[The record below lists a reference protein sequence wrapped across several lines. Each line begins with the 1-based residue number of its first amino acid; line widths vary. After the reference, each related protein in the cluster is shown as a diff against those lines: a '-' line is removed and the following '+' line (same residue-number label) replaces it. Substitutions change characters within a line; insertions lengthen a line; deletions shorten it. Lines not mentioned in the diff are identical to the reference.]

1 MEAQRREEMSAVT
14 MTGGTINT
22 LGRSALDIPISVTFF
37 RDHAAQ
43 SKRTNEQSL
52 RALIPMLSDTTA
64 PSKAELPWL
73 KLATF
78 GDVRTQRGSLRHDEN
93 ITAVTGIEADYDG
106 EAITVDR
113 ARQILANAGIAAI
126 IYTSPSHT
134 EDTPRWRVLCPLAHS
149 IPSKARAGMV
159 ARLNGLFVGALA
171 TESFTASQAYYYG
184 SVRKNPSHEVVA
196 IEGRALDEAPE
207 LDDQAVGRPVPE
219 RQDQAAQAPAPRPTA
234 VTTGDGTPYALAALS
249 RECAAIRGAGMGQK
263 WATINRAAY
272 SIGGIVTAGELHEG
286 PAIAALR
293 DAVYSIRGQCEDFQ
307 HALRTL
313 ETGFAD
319 GKAAP
324 RHIPEA
330 PRLIRRVVEEYE
342 PRPEPQPRDA
352 PPDHWIA
359 EPEPD
364 IGIEPERLAPDIK
377 PTGLPLIYFQD
388 VKPALKAEDFVEG
401 LLIKAAMSVTYG
413 PSNCGKTFFM
423 ADLALHVAL
432 GLEWRGREVDRAGVI
447 YCAMEG
453 AHGIANRV
461 AAFALACGLT
471 GQEIPFAIIP
481 VALNL
486 LDPEADTSRLI
497 DAIAEAAAR
506 MAIPVGLVVMDTLSR
521 AMAGGN
527 ENSAEDMGALVVN
540 SDRIRQATGAH
551 VAWIHH
557 SGKDQAQ
564 GARGHSLLRAATDT
578 EIEISRADNDG
589 PSVAKVT
596 KQREL
601 EIDGVFGFT
610 LKRVELGLNHRG
622 KPVTSCIVEPTDER
636 PAKLRISLTNGEA
649 MALRI
654 LHDVMAAQPV
664 PVPYQAS
671 QARVQVATSKH
682 AWRETFF
689 ARSTADSHEAKKK
702 AFNRAA
708 DGLAQK
714 GQIGVHHDTVWAV

>member
-1 MEAQRREEMSAVT
+1 MSLT
-14 MTGGTINT
+14 Q
-22 LGRSALDIPISVTFF
+22 SALWLAQEMRLPVFACGPDKRPVTQHGFHDATRDAAEIRLQFSTPGAAMIGVPTGQGAGFF
-37 RDHAAQ
+37 VVDLDVKNGGQGLEWLAANQ
-43 SKRTNEQSL
+43 HRLPRTRTHRTRSGGQHLLFQWPEGRTIRNSAS
-52 RALIPMLSDTTA
+52 RVA
-64 PSKAELPWL
+64 P
-73 KLATF
+73 
-78 GDVRTQRGSLRHDEN
+78 GVDVRGNGGYIITPPSPDYEIADASALAEAPAWLLDLIDPPVAPRVADLPKYGADLPKSPPRQSGDGTRYGLTALDNECQAILSAADGAKHDTLN
-93 ITAVTGIEADYDG
+93 RAAFSIGGLVAAG
-106 EAITVDR
+106 E
-113 ARQILANAGIAAI
+113 LAEGPALQALASALAGIAARC
-126 IYTSPSHT
+126 
-134 EDTPRWRVLCPLAHS
+134 EDFPAAQKTLGA
-149 IPSKARAGMV
+149 AFRAGM
-159 ARLNGLFVGALA
+159 AKPR
-171 TESFTASQAYYYG
+171 
-184 SVRKNPSHEVVA
+184 
-196 IEGRALDEAPE
+196 EAP
-207 LDDQAVGRPVPE
+207 
-219 RQDQAAQAPAPRPTA
+219 
-234 VTTGDGTPYALAALS
+234 
-249 RECAAIRGAGMGQK
+249 
-263 WATINRAAY
+263 
-272 SIGGIVTAGELHEG
+272 
-286 PAIAALR
+286 
-293 DAVYSIRGQCEDFQ
+293 
-307 HALRTL
+307 
-313 ETGFAD
+313 
-319 GKAAP
+319 
-324 RHIPEA
+324 
-330 PRLIRRVVEEYE
+330 PRLIRRVVEEYA
-342 PRPEPQPRDA
+342 PTRPEPPPLTEA
-352 PPDHWIA
+352 PDHWAA

-364 IGIEPERLAPDIK
+364 VGLEPESVAPDIK

-423 ADLALHVAL
+423 ADLALHVAM
-432 GLEWRGREVDRAGVI
+432 GLEWRGREVEQAGVI

-453 AHGIANRV
+453 AHGIQNRV

-497 DAIAEAAAR
+497 DAIKEAGAR
-506 MAIPVGLVVMDTLSR
+506 MAIPVGLVIMDTLSR
-521 AMAGGN
+521 GMAGGN
-527 ENSAEDMGALVVN
+527 ENSPEDMGALVAN

-578 EIEISRADNDG
+578 EIEISRADNDS
-589 PSVAKVT
+589 PSIAKVT

-622 KPVTSCIVEPTDER
+622 KPVTSCVVEPTDER
-636 PAKLRISLTNGEA
+636 PTKPRVSLTNGEA

-654 LHDVMAAQPV
+654 LHDVMATQPV
-664 PVPYQAS
+664 QVPYQAL
-671 QARVQVATSKH
+671 QAGVQVATSKH

-714 GQIGVHHDTVWAV
+714 SQIGVHHDTVWAV

>member
-1 MEAQRREEMSAVT
+1 MKSIAESAIWLAEEMRLPVFACGPDKRPVTQHGFHDATRDADEIRLQFSSPGAAMIGVPTGQGAGFFVVDLDVKNGGQGLEWLAANEHRLPRTRRHKTRSGGQHMLFAWPEGRTIRNSASRVAPGVDIRGN
-14 MTGGTINT
+14 GGYIIAPPSP
-22 LGRSALDIPISVTFF
+22 GYEIAD
-37 RDHAAQ
+37 A
-43 SKRTNEQSL
+43 
-52 RALIPMLSDTTA
+52 TA
-64 PSKAELPWL
+64 PVPAPAWL
-73 KLATF
+73 L
-78 GDVRTQRGSLRHDEN
+78 DLIDPP
-93 ITAVTGIEADYDG
+93 
-106 EAITVDR
+106 
-113 ARQILANAGIAAI
+113 AA
-126 IYTSPSHT
+126 
-134 EDTPRWRVLCPLAHS
+134 
-149 IPSKARAGMV
+149 
-159 ARLNGLFVGALA
+159 
-171 TESFTASQAYYYG
+171 
-184 SVRKNPSHEVVA
+184 
-196 IEGRALDEAPE
+196 AP
-207 LDDQAVGRPVPE
+207 V
-219 RQDQAAQAPAPRPTA
+219 PAPRPAPVPRTA
-234 VTTGDGTPYALAALS
+234 GDGTRYGLTALDNECQAILSAAD
-249 RECAAIRGAGMGQK
+249 GAK
-263 WATINRAAY
+263 HDTLNRAAF
-272 SIGGIVTAGELHEG
+272 SIGGLVAAGELAEG
-286 PAIAALR
+286 PAYAALASALAGIASR
-293 DAVYSIRGQCEDFQ
+293 CEDYPAAQ
-307 HALRTL
+307 KTL
-313 ETGFAD
+313 G
-319 GKAAP
+319 AAFRAGMAKP
-324 RHIPEA
+324 REA
-330 PRLIRRVVEEYE
+330 PPRLVRRVVEEYA
-342 PRPEPQPRDA
+342 PTRPEPPPRDE
-352 PPDHWIA
+352 PPDHWAA

-364 IGIEPERLAPDIK
+364 IGFEPERVAPDIK

-388 VKPALKAEDFVEG
+388 VKPALKAEDFIEG

-423 ADLALHVAL
+423 TDLALHVAL
-432 GLEWRGREVDRAGVI
+432 GLQWRGREVERMGVI

-453 AHGIANRV
+453 AHGIQNRV
-461 AAFALACGLT
+461 AAFALACGLA

-481 VALNL
+481 VALNM

-527 ENSAEDMGALVVN
+527 ENSPEDMGALVAN

-578 EIEISRADNDG
+578 EIEISRADNDS
-589 PSVAKVT
+589 PSVARVT

-622 KPVTSCIVEPTDER
+622 KPVTSCVVEPTDDR
-636 PAKLRISLTNGEA
+636 PAKPRVTLTNGEA

-654 LHDVMAAQPV
+654 LHDVMATQPCQ
-664 PVPYQAS
+664 VPYQAA
-671 QARVQVATSKH
+671 QAGVTVATSKH

>member
-1 MEAQRREEMSAVT
+1 MSLT
-14 MTGGTINT
+14 E
-22 LGRSALDIPISVTFF
+22 SALWLAQEMRLPVFACGPDKRPVTQHGFHDATRDPAEIKAQFSTPGAAMIGVPTGQGAGFF
-37 RDHAAQ
+37 VVDLDVKNGGQGLEWLAANEHRLP
-43 SKRTNEQSL
+43 RTRRHKTRSGGQHLLFQWPEGRTIRNSAS
-52 RALIPMLSDTTA
+52 RVA
-64 PSKAELPWL
+64 P
-73 KLATF
+73 
-78 GDVRTQRGSLRHDEN
+78 GVDVRGNGGYIIAPPSPEYEIADASALADAPAWLLDLIDPPAAPRAADLPKYGADLPKSPPRQSGDGTRYGLTALDNECQAILSAADGAKHDTLN
-93 ITAVTGIEADYDG
+93 RAAFSIGGLVAAG
-106 EAITVDR
+106 E
-113 ARQILANAGIAAI
+113 LAEGPALQALASALAGIA
-126 IYTSPSHT
+126 SRC
-134 EDTPRWRVLCPLAHS
+134 EDYPAAQKTLGVAF
-149 IPSKARAGMV
+149 RAGM
-159 ARLNGLFVGALA
+159 AKPR
-171 TESFTASQAYYYG
+171 
-184 SVRKNPSHEVVA
+184 
-196 IEGRALDEAPE
+196 EAP
-207 LDDQAVGRPVPE
+207 
-219 RQDQAAQAPAPRPTA
+219 
-234 VTTGDGTPYALAALS
+234 
-249 RECAAIRGAGMGQK
+249 
-263 WATINRAAY
+263 
-272 SIGGIVTAGELHEG
+272 
-286 PAIAALR
+286 
-293 DAVYSIRGQCEDFQ
+293 
-307 HALRTL
+307 
-313 ETGFAD
+313 
-319 GKAAP
+319 
-324 RHIPEA
+324 
-330 PRLIRRVVEEYE
+330 PRLVRRVVEEYA
-342 PRPEPQPRDA
+342 PTRPEPPPLTEA
-352 PPDHWIA
+352 PEHWSA

-364 IGIEPERLAPDIK
+364 IGLEPERVAPDIK

-388 VKPALKAEDFVEG
+388 VKPALKAEDFIEG

-423 ADLALHVAL
+423 ADLALHVAM
-432 GLEWRGREVDRAGVI
+432 GLEWRGREVEQAGVI

-453 AHGIANRV
+453 AHGIQNRV
-461 AAFALACGLT
+461 AAFAMACGLT

-506 MAIPVGLVVMDTLSR
+506 MAIPAGLVVMDTLSR

-527 ENSAEDMGALVVN
+527 ENSPEDMGALVAN

-578 EIEISRADNDG
+578 EIEISRADNDS
-589 PSVAKVT
+589 PSVARVT

-622 KPVTSCIVEPTDER
+622 KPVTSCVVEPTDDR
-636 PAKLRISLTNGEA
+636 PAKPRVTLTNGEA

-654 LHDVMAAQPV
+654 LHDVMATQPV
-664 PVPYQAS
+664 QVPFQAAEAGVKS
-671 QARVQVATSKH
+671 ATNKQ

-714 GQIGVHHDTVWAV
+714 SQIGVHHDTVWAV

>member
-1 MEAQRREEMSAVT
+1 MSLTASALWLAEEMRLPVFACGHDKRPVTQHGFHDATRDPTEIRLQFSTPGAAMIGVPTGQGAGFFVVDLDVKNGGQGLEWLAANQHRLPRTRTHRTRSGGQHLLFQWPEGRTIRNSASRVAPGVDVRGN
-14 MTGGTINT
+14 GGYIITPPSPDYEIADA
-22 LGRSALDIPISVTFF
+22 SALAEAPAWLLDLIDPPVAPRVADLPKYGADLPKSPPRQSGDGTRYGLTALDNECQAILS
-37 RDHAAQ
+37 AADGA
-43 SKRTNEQSL
+43 KHDTLN
-52 RALIPMLSDTTA
+52 RAAFSIGGLVAAGEL
-64 PSKAELPWL
+64 AEGPALQA
-73 KLATF
+73 LA
-78 GDVRTQRGSLRHDEN
+78 SAL
-93 ITAVTGIEADYDG
+93 
-106 EAITVDR
+106 
-113 ARQILANAGIAAI
+113 AGIAARC
-126 IYTSPSHT
+126 
-134 EDTPRWRVLCPLAHS
+134 EDFPAAQKTLGA
-149 IPSKARAGMV
+149 AFRAGM
-159 ARLNGLFVGALA
+159 AKPR
-171 TESFTASQAYYYG
+171 
-184 SVRKNPSHEVVA
+184 
-196 IEGRALDEAPE
+196 EAP
-207 LDDQAVGRPVPE
+207 
-219 RQDQAAQAPAPRPTA
+219 
-234 VTTGDGTPYALAALS
+234 
-249 RECAAIRGAGMGQK
+249 
-263 WATINRAAY
+263 
-272 SIGGIVTAGELHEG
+272 
-286 PAIAALR
+286 
-293 DAVYSIRGQCEDFQ
+293 
-307 HALRTL
+307 
-313 ETGFAD
+313 
-319 GKAAP
+319 
-324 RHIPEA
+324 
-330 PRLIRRVVEEYE
+330 PRLIRRVVEEYA
-342 PRPEPQPRDA
+342 PTRPEPPPLTEA
-352 PPDHWIA
+352 PDHWAA

-364 IGIEPERLAPDIK
+364 VGLEPESVAPDIK

-423 ADLALHVAL
+423 ADLALHVAM
-432 GLEWRGREVDRAGVI
+432 GLEWRGREVEQAGVI

-453 AHGIANRV
+453 AHGIQNRV

-497 DAIAEAAAR
+497 DAIKEAGAR
-506 MAIPVGLVVMDTLSR
+506 MAIPVGLVIMDTLSR
-521 AMAGGN
+521 GMAGGN
-527 ENSAEDMGALVVN
+527 ENSPEDMGALVAN

-578 EIEISRADNDG
+578 EIEISRADNDS
-589 PSVAKVT
+589 PSIAKVT

-622 KPVTSCIVEPTDER
+622 KPVTSCVVEPTDER
-636 PAKLRISLTNGEA
+636 PTKPRVSLTNGEA

-654 LHDVMAAQPV
+654 LHDVMATQPV
-664 PVPYQAS
+664 QVPYQAL
-671 QARVQVATSKH
+671 QAGVQVATSKH

-714 GQIGVHHDTVWAV
+714 SQIGVHHDTVWAV

>member
-1 MEAQRREEMSAVT
+1 
-14 MTGGTINT
+14 MTGGTMNNSS
-22 LGRSALDIPISVTFF
+22 RSALDIPLSVTFF
-37 RDHAAQ
+37 RDYAAQ
-43 SKRTNEQSL
+43 SKVQRETSL
-52 RALIPMLSDTTA
+52 RALIPALRDTTA
-64 PSKAELPWL
+64 PSKGELPWL

-78 GDVRTQRGSLRHDEN
+78 GEVFSRRGSLRHDEN

-106 EAITVDR
+106 EAITVER
-113 ARQILANAGIAAI
+113 ARHILANAGIAAV

-134 EDTPRWRVLCPLAHS
+134 EDTPRWRVLCPLAQP
-149 IPSKARAGMV
+149 IPPHARPRMV

-171 TESFTASQAYYYG
+171 AESFTASQAYYYG
-184 SVRKNPSHEVVA
+184 SVRQNPSHEVVA
-196 IEGRALDEAPE
+196 IEGRTLDDASE
-207 LDDQAVGRPVPE
+207 LDDHAVGRPE
-219 RQDQAAQAPAPRPTA
+219 RQRQAQTPEAAPRPVS
-234 VTTGDGTPYALAALS
+234 VTSGDGTPYALAALS
-249 RECAAIRGAGMGQK
+249 RECAAIRTAGQGFK
-263 WATINRAAY
+263 WETINRASYA
-272 SIGGIVTAGELHEG
+272 IGGLVTAGQLHEG

-293 DAVYSIRGQCEDFQ
+293 DAVYAIRAQCEDFD
-307 HALRTL
+307 HAMRTL
-313 ETGFAD
+313 EKGFAD

-324 RHIPEA
+324 REA
-330 PRLIRRVVEEYE
+330 PPRLVRRVVEEYA
-342 PRPEPQPRDA
+342 PTRPEPPPLTEA
-352 PPDHWIA
+352 PEHWSA
-359 EPEPD
+359 EPEAD
-364 IGIEPERLAPDIK
+364 IGIEPEKVAPAIK
-377 PTGLPLIYFQD
+377 ATGLPLIYFED

-401 LLIKAAMSVTYG
+401 LIIKGAMSVVYG

-423 ADLALHVAL
+423 TDLALHVAL
-432 GLEWRGREVDRAGVI
+432 GLEWRGREVERLGVI

-453 AHGIANRV
+453 AHGIQNRV
-461 AAFALACGLT
+461 AAFALACGLA

-497 DAIAEAAAR
+497 DAIAEAAVR

-527 ENSAEDMGALVVN
+527 ENSPEDMGALVAN

-578 EIEISRADNDG
+578 EIEISRPDNDS

-601 EIDGVFGFT
+601 EIDGVFGFS

-622 KPVTSCIVEPTDER
+622 KPVTSCVVEPTDER
-636 PAKLRISLTNGEA
+636 PAKPRISLTNGEA

-654 LHDVMAAQPV
+654 LHDVMATQPV
-664 PVPYQAS
+664 QVPYQAA
-671 QARVQVATSKH
+671 QAGVTAAASKQ

>member
-1 MEAQRREEMSAVT
+1 MSAVT

-22 LGRSALDIPISVTFF
+22 PGRSALDIPISVTFF

-52 RALIPMLSDTTA
+52 RALIPMLRDTTA

-78 GDVRTQRGSLRHDEN
+78 GDVRTPRGSLRHDGN

-134 EDTPRWRVLCPLAHS
+134 EDTPRWRVLCPLAQP
-149 IPSKARAGMV
+149 IPSHARAGMV

-171 TESFTASQAYYYG
+171 SESFTASQAYYYG
-184 SVRKNPSHEVVA
+184 SVRSNPSHEVVA

-207 LDDQAVGRPVPE
+207 LDEQAVGRPVASRNADLPKSAH
-219 RQDQAAQAPAPRPTA
+219 DLPNSRP
-234 VTTGDGTPYALAALS
+234 VSVKSGDGTPYALAALA

-293 DAVYSIRGQCEDFQ
+293 DAVHSIRAQCEDFQ

-313 ETGFAD
+313 ENGFAD

-324 RHIPEA
+324 RHIPDA
-330 PRLIRRVVEEYE
+330 PRLIRRVVEEYA
-342 PRPEPQPRDA
+342 PTRPEPPPLTEA
-352 PPDHWIA
+352 PDHWAA

-364 IGIEPERLAPDIK
+364 VGLEPESVAPDIK

-423 ADLALHVAL
+423 ADLALHVAM
-432 GLEWRGREVDRAGVI
+432 GLEWRGREVEQAGVI

-453 AHGIANRV
+453 AHGIQNRV

-497 DAIAEAAAR
+497 DAIKEAGAR
-506 MAIPVGLVVMDTLSR
+506 MAIPVGLVIMDTLSR
-521 AMAGGN
+521 GMAGGN
-527 ENSAEDMGALVVN
+527 ENSPEDMGALVAN

-578 EIEISRADNDG
+578 EIEISRADNDS
-589 PSVAKVT
+589 PSIAKVT

-622 KPVTSCIVEPTDER
+622 KPVTSCVVEPTDER
-636 PAKLRISLTNGEA
+636 PTKPRVSLTNGEA

-654 LHDVMAAQPV
+654 LHDVMATQPV
-664 PVPYQAS
+664 QVPYQAL
-671 QARVQVATSKH
+671 QAGVQVATSKH

-714 GQIGVHHDTVWAV
+714 SQIGVHHDTVWAV

>member
-1 MEAQRREEMSAVT
+1 
-14 MTGGTINT
+14 MTGGTMNT
-22 LGRSALDIPISVTFF
+22 PGRSALDIPLSVTFF

-43 SKRTNEQSL
+43 SKRTYEHSL
-52 RALIPMLSDTTA
+52 RALIPMLRDTTA

-78 GDVRTQRGSLRHDEN
+78 GEVRTPRGSLRHDGN

-134 EDTPRWRVLCPLAHS
+134 EDTPRWRVLCPLAQA
-149 IPSKARAGMV
+149 IPSHARAGMV

-171 TESFTASQAYYYG
+171 SESFTASQAYYYG
-184 SVRKNPSHEVVA
+184 SVRSNPSHEVVA

-207 LDDQAVGRPVPE
+207 LDAEAVGRPVPE
-219 RQDQAAQAPAPRPTA
+219 RQAQAAPAPRPVS
-234 VTTGDGTPYALAALS
+234 VTNGDGTPYALAALS
-249 RECAAIRGAGMGQK
+249 RECAAIRNAAQGHK
-263 WATINRAAY
+263 WAAINRAAY
-272 SIGGIVTAGELHEG
+272 AIGGLVTAGELHEG

-293 DAVYSIRGQCEDFQ
+293 DAVYAIRGQCEDFQ

-324 RHIPEA
+324 RQIPEA

-342 PRPEPQPRDA
+342 PRPEPPPRDA
-352 PPDHWIA
+352 PPDHWAA

-364 IGIEPERLAPDIK
+364 IGLEPERVAPDIK

-423 ADLALHVAL
+423 ADLALHVAM
-432 GLEWRGREVDRAGVI
+432 GLEWRGREVEQAGVI

-453 AHGIANRV
+453 AHGIQNRV
-461 AAFALACGLT
+461 AAFALTCGLA

-497 DAIAEAAAR
+497 AAIAEAAAR

-527 ENSAEDMGALVVN
+527 ENSPEDMGALVAN

-578 EIEISRADNDG
+578 EIEISRADNDS

-601 EIDGVFGFT
+601 EIDGVFGFA

-622 KPVTSCIVEPTDER
+622 KPVTSCVVEPAEEGA
-636 PAKLRISLTNGEA
+636 AKPRVRLTNGEA

-654 LHDVMAAQPV
+654 LHDVMATQSV
-664 PVPYQAS
+664 QVPYQAS
-671 QARVQVATSKH
+671 LAGVQVATSKH

>member
-1 MEAQRREEMSAVT
+1 VWIMSLT
-14 MTGGTINT
+14 Q
-22 LGRSALDIPISVTFF
+22 SALWLAQEMRLPVFACGHDKRPVTQHGFHDATHDAAEIDRQFASPGAAMIGVPTGDTSGFFALDLDVKNGGGGLEWLAANQHRIPET
-37 RDHAAQ
+37 RRH
-43 SKRTNEQSL
+43 RTRSGGVHLLFAMPEGRTIRNSAG
-52 RALIPMLSDTTA
+52 RIAL
-64 PSKAELPWL
+64 
-73 KLATF
+73 
-78 GDVRTQRGSLRHDEN
+78 GVDVRGNGGYIIAPPSPGYLVDQ
-93 ITAVTGIEADYDG
+93 
-106 EAITVDR
+106 AIAPAPAPAWLLDL
-113 ARQILANAGIAAI
+113 ID
-126 IYTSPSHT
+126 P
-134 EDTPRWRVLCPLAHS
+134 P
-149 IPSKARAGMV
+149 KA
-159 ARLNGLFVGALA
+159 L
-171 TESFTASQAYYYG
+171 
-184 SVRKNPSHEVVA
+184 
-196 IEGRALDEAPE
+196 EAP
-207 LDDQAVGRPVPE
+207 RP
-219 RQDQAAQAPAPRPTA
+219 APAPRQS
-234 VTTGDGTPYALAALS
+234 GDGTRYGMQALDNECQAILS
-249 RECAAIRGAGMGQK
+249 APDGAK
-263 WATINRAAY
+263 HDTLNRAAF
-272 SIGGIVTAGELHEG
+272 SMGGLVEAGELIEG
-286 PAIAALR
+286 PAFAALTSALAGIRHRCDDFRAAEKTLR
-293 DAVYSIRGQCEDFQ
+293 DAFRAGM
-307 HALRTL
+307 AKPR
-313 ETGFAD
+313 ET
-319 GKAAP
+319 P
-324 RHIPEA
+324 
-330 PRLIRRVVEEYE
+330 PRLIRRIVEEYA
-342 PRPEPQPRDA
+342 PTRPEPPPLTEA
-352 PPDHWIA
+352 PEHWIA

-364 IGIEPERLAPDIK
+364 VGLEPEKVAPDIK

-388 VKPALKAEDFVEG
+388 VKPALKSEDFIEG

-432 GLEWRGREVDRAGVI
+432 GLEWRGREVEQAGVI

-527 ENSAEDMGALVVN
+527 ENSPEDMGALVAN

-578 EIEISRADNDG
+578 EIEISRADNDS

-622 KPVTSCIVEPTDER
+622 KPVTSCVVEPTDEG
-636 PAKLRISLTNGEA
+636 PTKPRISLTNGEA

-654 LHDVMAAQPV
+654 LHDVMATQPC
-664 PVPYQAS
+664 PVPYQAA
-671 QARVQVATSKH
+671 QAGVTAATSKH

>member
-1 MEAQRREEMSAVT
+1 MSLTQSALWLAEEMRLPVFACGPDKRPVTQHGFHDATRDPAEIKAQFGTPGAAMIGVPTGQGAGFFVVDLDVKNGGQGLEWLAANQHRLPRTRTHKTRSGGQHLLFQWPEGRTIRNSASRVAPGVDVRGN
-14 MTGGTINT
+14 GGYIIAPPSPDYEIADH
-22 LGRSALDIPISVTFF
+22 SALAEAPPW
-37 RDHAAQ
+37 
-43 SKRTNEQSL
+43 L
-52 RALIPMLSDTTA
+52 LALIDPPAAPRAADLTKYGADLPKSPPRQSGDGTRYGLTALDNECQSILSAPDGAKHDTLNRA
-64 PSKAELPWL
+64 AFSIGGLVAAGELAEGPALQA
-73 KLATF
+73 LA
-78 GDVRTQRGSLRHDEN
+78 SAL
-93 ITAVTGIEADYDG
+93 
-106 EAITVDR
+106 
-113 ARQILANAGIAAI
+113 AGIA
-126 IYTSPSHT
+126 SRC
-134 EDTPRWRVLCPLAHS
+134 EDYPAAQKTLGA
-149 IPSKARAGMV
+149 AFRAGM
-159 ARLNGLFVGALA
+159 AKPR
-171 TESFTASQAYYYG
+171 
-184 SVRKNPSHEVVA
+184 
-196 IEGRALDEAPE
+196 EAP
-207 LDDQAVGRPVPE
+207 
-219 RQDQAAQAPAPRPTA
+219 
-234 VTTGDGTPYALAALS
+234 
-249 RECAAIRGAGMGQK
+249 
-263 WATINRAAY
+263 
-272 SIGGIVTAGELHEG
+272 
-286 PAIAALR
+286 
-293 DAVYSIRGQCEDFQ
+293 
-307 HALRTL
+307 
-313 ETGFAD
+313 
-319 GKAAP
+319 
-324 RHIPEA
+324 
-330 PRLIRRVVEEYE
+330 PRLVRRVVEEYA
-342 PRPEPQPRDA
+342 PTRPEPPPLDFA
-352 PPDHWIA
+352 PDHWAA

-364 IGIEPERLAPDIK
+364 IGLGPERVAPDIK

-388 VKPALKAEDFVEG
+388 VKPALKAEDFIEG

-423 ADLALHVAL
+423 ADLALHVAM
-432 GLEWRGREVDRAGVI
+432 GLEWRGREVEQAGVI

-453 AHGIANRV
+453 AHGIQNRV
-461 AAFALACGLT
+461 AAFALTCGLA

-527 ENSAEDMGALVVN
+527 ENSPEDMGALVAN

-578 EIEISRADNDG
+578 EIEISRVDNDS

-622 KPVTSCIVEPTDER
+622 KPVTSCVVEPAEEGA
-636 PAKLRISLTNGEA
+636 AKPRVRLTNGEA

-654 LHDVMAAQPV
+654 LHDVMATHPAQ
-664 PVPYQAS
+664 VPYQAY
-671 QARVQVATSKH
+671 QAGVQVATSKH

>member
-1 MEAQRREEMSAVT
+1 MEAEGHKAEMSLT
-14 MTGGTINT
+14 Q
-22 LGRSALDIPISVTFF
+22 SALWLAQEMRLPVFACGPDKRPVTQHGFNDATYDADEIQRQFASPGAAMIGVPTGDTSGFF
-37 RDHAAQ
+37 CLDLDVKNGGGGLEWLAANQ
-43 SKRTNEQSL
+43 HRL
-52 RALIPMLSDTTA
+52 PDTRRHKTRSGGVHLLFAMPQGRIIRNSAGRIASGVDVRGNGGYIIAPPSPGYEIADATA
-64 PSKAELPWL
+64 PVPAPAWLLDLIDPPAAPRAADLPKYGADLPKSAPRQSGDGTRYGLTALDNECQAILSAPDGAKHDTLNRAAFSIGGLVAAGELAEGPALQA
-73 KLATF
+73 LA
-78 GDVRTQRGSLRHDEN
+78 SAL
-93 ITAVTGIEADYDG
+93 
-106 EAITVDR
+106 
-113 ARQILANAGIAAI
+113 AGIAARC
-126 IYTSPSHT
+126 
-134 EDTPRWRVLCPLAHS
+134 EDYPAAQKTLGA
-149 IPSKARAGMV
+149 AFRAGM
-159 ARLNGLFVGALA
+159 AKPR
-171 TESFTASQAYYYG
+171 
-184 SVRKNPSHEVVA
+184 
-196 IEGRALDEAPE
+196 EAP
-207 LDDQAVGRPVPE
+207 
-219 RQDQAAQAPAPRPTA
+219 
-234 VTTGDGTPYALAALS
+234 
-249 RECAAIRGAGMGQK
+249 
-263 WATINRAAY
+263 
-272 SIGGIVTAGELHEG
+272 
-286 PAIAALR
+286 
-293 DAVYSIRGQCEDFQ
+293 
-307 HALRTL
+307 
-313 ETGFAD
+313 
-319 GKAAP
+319 
-324 RHIPEA
+324 
-330 PRLIRRVVEEYE
+330 PRLVRRIVEEYRE
-342 PRPEPQPRDA
+342 TRPEPPPRDE
-352 PPDHWIA
+352 PPDHWAA

-364 IGIEPERLAPDIK
+364 IGLGPERVAPDIK

-388 VKPALKAEDFVEG
+388 VKPALKSEDFIEG

-432 GLEWRGREVDRAGVI
+432 GLEWRGREVERMGVI

-461 AAFALACGLT
+461 AAFALTCGLA

-481 VALNL
+481 VALNI
-486 LDPEADTSRLI
+486 LDPNADTSRLI

-527 ENSAEDMGALVVN
+527 ENSPEDMGALVAN

-578 EIEISRADNDG
+578 EIEISRADNDS
-589 PSVAKVT
+589 PSIARVT

-601 EIDGVFGFT
+601 EIDGIFGFT

-622 KPVTSCIVEPTDER
+622 KPVTSCVVEATDDR
-636 PAKLRISLTNGEA
+636 PAKPRISLTNGEA

-654 LHDVMAAQPV
+654 LHDVMATQPV
-664 PVPYQAS
+664 QVPYQA
-671 QARVQVATSKH
+671 AEAGVTAAASKQ

-714 GQIGVHHDTVWAV
+714 SQIGVHHDTVWAV